1 MKKIS
6 ILLVLFVTLNGSLLI
21 STVESQQS
29 CPNLLFRLT
38 PCIGEVFGFVGLK
51 RPIGYYCCNTIVGF
65 SNYCPKLL
73 WPWWL
78 VESEKSCVANRAI
91 PPPSPPTPPA
101 NKGGDRA
108 TPPPYRNNENC
119 PDISRLYVP
128 CHEQIEAYYDHKIPI
143 NASCCS
149 LIIEVHDK
157 CSPRD
162 WSDMANQCYDFCI
175 NHQGS
180 TTTPSP
186 TPPSNKGGDKAAPPP
201 SPPTLPPKVSE
212 TQPPPPSPPI
222 LPPKGSE
229 TPPPPNRNNESCPDI
244 SRLYVPCH
252 EEIDGYYYHK
262 IPISSS
268 CCSLIIEV
276 HDKCSPRNWSDTAN
290 QCYDFCINRH

>member
-1 MKKIS
+1 MKKFS

-21 STVESQQS
+21 STVESRQS

-51 RPIGYYCCNTIVGF
+51 RPIGYYCCNTIVGV

-91 PPPSPPTPPA
+91 PPPSPPT

-108 TPPPYRNNENC
+108 PPPPYRNNENC
-119 PDISRLYVP
+119 PDISRLY
-128 CHEQIEAYYDHKIPI
+128 
-143 NASCCS
+143 
-149 LIIEVHDK
+149 
-157 CSPRD
+157 
-162 WSDMANQCYDFCI
+162 
-175 NHQGS
+175 GS
-180 TTTPSP
+180 TTTPPSP
-186 TPPSNKGGDKAAPPP
+186 TLPSNKGGDIATPPP

-229 TPPPPNRNNESCPDI
+229 TPPPPYRNNESCPDI